1 MSKIL
6 YKNYHLSLYETE
18 RGFIYAQRRNINSTA
33 SLLYKKVKN
42 DYQFLLRYQPLPEL
56 RINKKKSGW
65 KTLFPCCVTGSLEIG
80 ETPITNCIKEVFE
93 ETGYKITK
101 SNIKGSVIAVAS
113 TQSNECVYNF
123 IVDITKAKQTSNKLG
138 DGSIFESV
146 SKNVWVSHKR
156 LREILLKN
164 EIYLSSTAS
173 AYLLFLDK
181 IYSKE
186 KK

>member
-1 MSKIL
+1 MSKVL
-6 YKNYHLSLYETE
+6 YKNYHLSLYKTK

-33 SLLYKKVKN
+33 SLLFKKVKN
-42 DYQFLLRYQPLPEL
+42 DYEFLLRYQPLPEL
-56 RINKKKSGW
+56 KINNKKSGW
-65 KTLFPCCVTGSLEIG
+65 KTLFPCCVTGSLEKG
-80 ETPITNCIKEVFE
+80 ETPTTNCIKEILE
-93 ETGYKITK
+93 ETGYKVSK
-101 SNIKGSVIAVAS
+101 SNIKASNIAVAS

-123 IVDITKAKQTSNKLG
+123 VVDITNAKQVSKDLG

-146 SKNVWVSHKR
+146 SKNIWVSHKR

-164 EIYLSSTAS
+164 EIYLPSTAS